1 MQGVLFSWILVSEL
15 NAESEWVG
23 IAQTASMLPNVFL
36 LMIGGAT
43 ADRYDPQRL
52 LIGLHLLA
60 PIPVLALVVAAFNQA
75 LSIQLVIIFAVCMGT
90 LTAFGNPARDALL
103 SRVAGANLMS
113 AISGMTAV
121 QFTAQAAG
129 SLIAGLARVLGTP
142 TTLCI
147 QACVLLCGAVFA
159 ARIPSRR
166 AAEPSESNA
175 DRRASTTLGVRG
187 SLHGMREGLAIIAR
201 TSELR
206 GSLLAVFAVGA
217 LFIGPFTVV
226 LPLMIRDVY
235 GGGVDQ
241 LAIAFT
247 LFPLGT
253 ITGSLV
259 LRRLGL
265 RRKGRALLMALFA
278 AALFQACLG
287 SGLPFWA
294 FGIATYAW
302 GLGGSVFINGS
313 RTIFQEHAPP
323 AYRGRVLAAYQLG
336 FMGGGPIGAF
346 ASGFAIP
353 VVGLGGTFMVGAFLM
368 TLLVVG
374 MSLFSQVPQID

>member
-52 LIGLHLLA
+52 LLGLHLLA

-142 TTLCI
+142 TALCI
-147 QACVLLCGAVFA
+147 QACVLLSGAVFA

-166 AAEPSESNA
+166 AAEPRGSNA
-175 DRRASTTLGVRG
+175 DRPASTTLGVRG

-353 VVGLGGTFMVGAFLM
+353 VVGLGGTFMFGAFLM

>member
-278 AALFQACLG
+278 AALFQACLV